1 MTQQQQYN
9 LRIAAEMTTDNAQAT
24 LAHADILQQWKS
36 SLRDIII
43 NDIHRRRLRD
53 IQLQCNKIARIIVAS

>member
-43 NDIHRRRLRD
+43 NDIHRRLRD

>member
-1 MTQQQQYN
+1 MMQQQQYN

-36 SLRDIII
+36 SLRDILI
-43 NDIHRRRLRD
+43 NNIHRRLRD